1 METDMAK
8 QIRATAVDRH
18 SMGQDISRRRALGAG
33 LGLGLTL
40 AAAATGLLAFP
51 GGARGAD
58 TAQLVADHFASV
70 KTMTGEFI
78 QFGPNGEQTGGK
90 FFIDRPGKLRF
101 NYEAPSS
108 VRVIADGKSV
118 VIGNRK
124 LKTWDIYPLS
134 KTPLK
139 LLLGDRIDLSADM
152 VRSVKEDPD
161 LVTIVLGNKT
171 IFGDSTISLMF
182 DPKSFE
188 LRQWT
193 IRDAQG
199 KDTSVM
205 IFNVQTGVKF
215 ASNVFTVPYDEVHKF
230 PGSGG

>member
-1 METDMAK
+1 MSM
-8 QIRATAVDRH
+8 QIKSTTIDRP
-18 SMGQDISRRRALGAG
+18 DRVRRAVLGGG

-40 AAAATGLLAFP
+40 MAAAAGLVGFP
-51 GGARGAD
+51 GKAGAAD
-58 TAQLVADHFASV
+58 TAQQLADHFSSV

-101 NYEAPSS
+101 NYEAPSPI
-108 VRVIADGKSV
+108 RVIADGKAV

-124 LKTWDIYPLS
+124 LKTWDLYPLD

-139 LLLGDRIDLSADM
+139 LLLSERIDLSADT
-152 VRSVKEDPD
+152 VKSVTEDPD
-161 LVTIVLGNKT
+161 LTTIVLGNKS
-171 IFGDSTISLMF
+171 IFGDSTISMMF
-182 DPKSFE
+182 DPKTFQ

-215 ASNVFTVPYDEVHKF
+215 ASNVFQVPYEEVHKF
-230 PGSGG
+230 KRNGG

>member
-1 METDMAK
+1 MSK
-8 QIRATAVDRH
+8 QTLSCAATPHDPV
-18 SMGQDISRRRALGAG
+18 RRALLGGG
-33 LGLGLTL
+33 LGLGLAL
-40 AAAATGLLAFP
+40 MAVATGLAAFP
-51 GGARGAD
+51 GQARASD
-58 TAQLVADHFASV
+58 AAQRLADHFSSV

-101 NYEAPSS
+101 NYEDPSP
-108 VRVIADGKSV
+108 VRVISDGKAV

-124 LKTWDIYPLS
+124 LKTWELYPLD

-139 LLLGDRIDLSADM
+139 LLLSERIDLSNDT
-152 VRSVKEDPD
+152 VRSVTEDPD
-161 LVTIVLGNKT
+161 LTTIVLGNKSV
-171 IFGDSTISLMF
+171 FGDSTISLMF
-182 DPKSFE
+182 DPKTFE

-215 ASNVFTVPYDEVHKF
+215 ADNVFQVPYNEVHKRTR
-230 PGSGG
+230 GGG

>member
-1 METDMAK
+1 MSK
-8 QIRATAVDRH
+8 QTISTTIERH
-18 SMGQDISRRRALGAG
+18 NPARRALLGGG
-33 LGLGLTL
+33 LGLVLSL
-40 AAAATGLLAFP
+40 MAAAVGFVAFP
-51 GGARGAD
+51 GSARSAD
-58 TAQLVADHFASV
+58 SAQKLADHFSSV

-101 NYEAPSS
+101 NYEAPSA
-108 VRVIADGKSV
+108 VRVISDGKAV

-124 LKTWDIYPLS
+124 LRTWDLYPLD

-139 LLLGDRIDLSADM
+139 LLLSERIDLSGET

-161 LVTIVLGNKT
+161 LTTIVLGNKS

-188 LRQWT
+188 LKQWT

-215 ASNVFTVPYDEVHKF
+215 ADNVFEVPYSEVHQRQR
-230 PGSGG
+230 GGG

>member
-1 METDMAK
+1 MSK
-8 QIRATAVDRH
+8 QTTPSAVVKHDPA
-18 SMGQDISRRRALGAG
+18 RRALLGAG
-33 LGLGLTL
+33 LGLGLSL
-40 AAAATGLLAFP
+40 MAAAAGLLAFP
-51 GGARGAD
+51 GTARSQDA
-58 TAQLVADHFASV
+58 AQQLADHFSSV

-101 NYEAPSS
+101 NYEAPSA
-108 VRVIADGKSV
+108 VRVIADGKAV

-124 LKTWDIYPLS
+124 LKTWDLYPLD

-139 LLLGDRIDLSADM
+139 LLLSERIDLSGDT
-152 VRSVKEDPD
+152 VQSVTEDPD
-161 LVTIVLGNKT
+161 LTTIILGNKS

-182 DPKSFE
+182 DPKTFE
-188 LRQWT
+188 LKQWT

-205 IFNVQTGVKF
+205 IYNVQTGVRF
-215 ASNVFTVPYDEVHKF
+215 ADNVFEVPYTEVHKRTR
-230 PGSGG
+230 GGG

>member
-1 METDMAK
+1 MSK
-8 QIRATAVDRH
+8 QTISTMIERH
-18 SMGQDISRRRALGAG
+18 NPARRALLGGG
-33 LGLGLTL
+33 LGLGLSL
-40 AAAATGLLAFP
+40 IAAATGLLAFP
-51 GGARGAD
+51 GSARSED
-58 TAQLVADHFASV
+58 TAQKVADHFSSV

-101 NYEAPSS
+101 NYEAPSA
-108 VRVIADGKSV
+108 VRVIADGKAV

-124 LKTWDIYPLS
+124 LRTWDLYPLD

-139 LLLGDRIDLSADM
+139 LLLSERIDLSSET
-152 VRSVKEDPD
+152 VRSVTEDPD
-161 LVTIVLGNKT
+161 LTTIVLGNKS

-182 DPKSFE
+182 DPKTFE

-215 ASNVFTVPYDEVHKF
+215 ANNVFKVPYDQVHKRQR
-230 PGSGG
+230 GGG

>member
-1 METDMAK
+1 MA
-8 QIRATAVDRH
+8 V
-18 SMGQDISRRRALGAG
+18 
-33 LGLGLTL
+33 
-40 AAAATGLLAFP
+40 AAGLLAFP
-51 GGARGAD
+51 GAAR
-58 TAQLVADHFASV
+58 AQDAAQKLADHFSSV

-101 NYEAPSS
+101 NYEAPSA
-108 VRVIADGKSV
+108 VRVIADGKAV

-124 LKTWDIYPLS
+124 LKTWDLYPLD

-139 LLLGDRIDLSADM
+139 LLLSERIDLSGDT
-152 VRSVKEDPD
+152 VQSVTEDPD
-161 LVTIVLGNKT
+161 LTTIILGNKS

-182 DPKSFE
+182 DPNSFE
-188 LRQWT
+188 LKQWT

-205 IFNVQTGVKF
+205 IYNVQTGVRF
-215 ASNVFTVPYDEVHKF
+215 ADNVFKVPYTEVHK
-230 PGSGG
+230 STRGGG

>member
-1 METDMAK
+1 MSK
-8 QIRATAVDRH
+8 QTIATTIERH
-18 SMGQDISRRRALGAG
+18 DPVRRTLLGGG
-33 LGLGLTL
+33 LGLGLAL
-40 AAAATGLLAFP
+40 MAAATGLMAFP
-51 GGARGAD
+51 GSARSAD
-58 TAQLVADHFASV
+58 AAQKVADHFASV

-90 FFIDRPGKLRF
+90 FFIERPGKLRF
-101 NYEAPSS
+101 NYEAPSA
-108 VRVIADGKSV
+108 VRVIADGKNV

-124 LKTWDIYPLS
+124 LRTWDLYPLG

-139 LLLGDRIDLSADM
+139 LLLSEKIDLSGET

-161 LVTIVLGNKT
+161 LTTIVLGNKS
-171 IFGDSTISLMF
+171 IFGDSTISMMF

-205 IFNVQTGVKF
+205 IFNVQSGVRF
-215 ASNVFTVPYDEVHKF
+215 AEDVFEVPYAQVQPRDR
-230 PGSGG
+230 PSDG

>member
-1 METDMAK
+1 MSK
-8 QIRATAVDRH
+8 QTLSSAVVPHDPA
-18 SMGQDISRRRALGAG
+18 RRALLGAG
-33 LGLGLTL
+33 LGLGLSL
-40 AAAATGLLAFP
+40 MAAAVGLLAFP
-51 GGARGAD
+51 GTAR
-58 TAQLVADHFASV
+58 AQDAAQKLADHFSSV

-101 NYEAPSS
+101 NYEEPSA
-108 VRVIADGKSV
+108 VRVIADGKAV

-124 LKTWDIYPLS
+124 LKTWDLYPLD

-139 LLLGDRIDLSADM
+139 LLLSERIDLSGDT
-152 VRSVKEDPD
+152 VQSVTEDPD
-161 LVTIVLGNKT
+161 LTTIILGNKS

-182 DPKSFE
+182 DPKTFE
-188 LRQWT
+188 LKQWT

-205 IFNVQTGVKF
+205 IYNVQTGVKF
-215 ASNVFTVPYDEVHKF
+215 AANVFQVPYSEVTKRQR
-230 PGSGG
+230 GGG

>member
-1 METDMAK
+1 MSK
-8 QIRATAVDRH
+8 QSTSTTIQQHDPA
-18 SMGQDISRRRALGAG
+18 RRALLGGG

-40 AAAATGLLAFP
+40 MAAAAGLMAFP
-51 GGARGAD
+51 GSARSAD
-58 TAQLVADHFASV
+58 AAQRVADHFASV

-90 FFIDRPGKLRF
+90 FFIERPGKLRF
-101 NYEAPSS
+101 NYEEPSA
-108 VRVIADGKSV
+108 VRVISDGRNV

-124 LKTWDIYPLS
+124 LRTWDLYPYG

-139 LLLGDRIDLSADM
+139 LLLSDRIDLSGET

-161 LVTIVLGNKT
+161 LTTIVLGNKS
-171 IFGDSTISLMF
+171 IFGDSTISMMF
-182 DPKSFE
+182 DPTTFE
-188 LRQWT
+188 LKQWT

-205 IFNVQTGVKF
+205 IFNVQAGVKF
-215 ASNVFTVPYDEVHKF
+215 AADVFEVPYGQIQPTKRPSD
-230 PGSGG
+230 G

>member
-1 METDMAK
+1 MSKLTTSIKTE
-8 QIRATAVDRH
+8 RH
-18 SMGQDISRRRALGAG
+18 DPARRALLGGG

-40 AAAATGLLAFP
+40 MAAATGLMALP
-51 GGARGAD
+51 GSARASD
-58 TAQLVADHFASV
+58 AAQKLADHFSSV

-101 NYEAPSS
+101 NYEAPSAI
-108 VRVIADGKSV
+108 RVISDGEAV

-124 LKTWDIYPLS
+124 LRTWDVYPLS

-139 LLLGDRIDLSADM
+139 MLLSERIDLSGDT
-152 VRSVKEDPD
+152 VKSVTEDPD
-161 LVTIVLGNKT
+161 LTTIVLGNKS
-171 IFGDSTISLMF
+171 IFGDSTISMMF
-182 DPKSFE
+182 DPKTFE

-205 IFNVQTGVKF
+205 IFNVRTGVKF
-215 ASNVFTVPYDEVHKF
+215 ATNVFKVPYDEVHK
-230 PGSGG
+230 STRGGG

>member
-1 METDMAK
+1 M
-8 QIRATAVDRH
+8 
-18 SMGQDISRRRALGAG
+18 GAG
-33 LGLGLTL
+33 LGLGLSL
-40 AAAATGLLAFP
+40 MAAATGLLSFP
-51 GGARGAD
+51 GSARASD
-58 TAQLVADHFASV
+58 AAQKLADHFSSV

-101 NYEAPSS
+101 NYEAPSAI
-108 VRVIADGKSV
+108 RVIADGKAV

-124 LKTWDIYPLS
+124 LRTWDLYPLD

-139 LLLGDRIDLSADM
+139 LLLSERIDLSADT
-152 VRSVKEDPD
+152 VQSVTEDPD
-161 LVTIVLGNKT
+161 LTTIILGNKS
-171 IFGDSTISLMF
+171 IFGDSTISMMF
-182 DPKSFE
+182 DPKTFE

-205 IFNVQTGVKF
+205 IFNVRTGVKF
-215 ASNVFTVPYDEVHKF
+215 AKNVFKVPYEEVHKTQR
-230 PGSGG
+230 GGG

>member
-1 METDMAK
+1 MEMDMSK
-8 QIRATAVDRH
+8 QIRATALDR
-18 SMGQDISRRRALGAG
+18 QTTSRRAVLGGG
-33 LGLGLTL
+33 LGLGLSL
-40 AAAATGLLAFP
+40 MAAAAGLLALP

-58 TAQLVADHFASV
+58 TAQRVADHFASV

-101 NYEAPSS
+101 NYEAPSA
-108 VRVIADGKSV
+108 VRVIADGKAV

-124 LKTWDIYPLS
+124 LRTWDLYPLN

-139 LLLGDRIDLSADM
+139 LLLAERIDLSADM
-152 VRSVKEDPD
+152 VRSVTEDPD
-161 LVTIVLGNKT
+161 LTTIVLGNKT

-182 DPKSFE
+182 DPKTFE

-215 ASNVFTVPYDEVHKF
+215 ASNVFKVPYDQVHKRRQR
-230 PGSGG
+230 SGG

>member
-1 METDMAK
+1 M
-8 QIRATAVDRH
+8 
-18 SMGQDISRRRALGAG
+18 IS
-33 LGLGLTL
+33 
-40 AAAATGLLAFP
+40 
-51 GGARGAD
+51 
-58 TAQLVADHFASV
+58 
-70 KTMTGEFI
+70 
-78 QFGPNGEQTGGK
+78 K

-108 VRVIADGKSV
+108 VRVIADGKAV

-124 LKTWDIYPLS
+124 LKTWDIYPLD

-139 LLLGDRIDLSADM
+139 LLLSERIDLSGET
-152 VRSVKEDPD
+152 VRSVKEEPD
-161 LVTIVLGNKT
+161 LTTIVLGNKS

-182 DPKSFE
+182 DPKTFE

-215 ASNVFTVPYDEVHKF
+215 AKNVFQVPYAEVHKRTR
-230 PGSGG
+230 GGG